1 MDPKF
6 GLLLY
11 NSTKMPSEE
20 DFQITLCTDRYR
32 GSEILFQPG
41 IVGMEC
47 EGLNEVL
54 DHVLSY
60 FDSSYRQK
68 LMDFVLLSGG
78 NTLLPNFDLRIKR
91 ELTMLNPVGTQINIV
106 RAADAML
113 DSWKGARMLVN
124 QE

>member
-1 MDPKF
+1 
-6 GLLLY
+6 
-11 NSTKMPSEE
+11 
-20 DFQITLCTDRYR
+20 
-32 GSEILFQPG
+32 
-41 IVGMEC
+41 MEC

-91 ELTMLNPVGTQINIV
+91 ELTMLNPVGT
-106 RAADAML
+106 
-113 DSWKGARMLVN
+113 
-124 QE
+124 